1 MTWRHDTTISCA
13 VSVAV
18 ESSISSAEMN
28 AFLSRYKECT
38 YEYVG
43 IDDVGLEFTEMDA
56 FLSRYQEC
64 TYEDVGIDNVGI
76 DARWLANVGPSL

>member
-18 ESSISSAEMN
+18 ESSISSAEMD

-43 IDDVGLEFTEMDA
+43 IDDVGLEFT
-56 FLSRYQEC
+56 
-64 TYEDVGIDNVGI
+64 YEDVGIDNVGL
-76 DARWLANVGPSL
+76 DARPTLEAWKTFAAALIHIRGC